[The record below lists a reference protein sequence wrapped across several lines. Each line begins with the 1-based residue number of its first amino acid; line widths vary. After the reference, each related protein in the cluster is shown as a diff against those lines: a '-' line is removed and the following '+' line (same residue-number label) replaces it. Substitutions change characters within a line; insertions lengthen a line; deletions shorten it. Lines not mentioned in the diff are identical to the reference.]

1 MWIYIINFIILS
13 YKVYNV
19 WAFIQ
24 KQDKLCGCDLHL
36 PLNKCICNME
46 FIDLE
51 AKED

>member
-36 PLNKCICNME
+36 PMNKCICNMK